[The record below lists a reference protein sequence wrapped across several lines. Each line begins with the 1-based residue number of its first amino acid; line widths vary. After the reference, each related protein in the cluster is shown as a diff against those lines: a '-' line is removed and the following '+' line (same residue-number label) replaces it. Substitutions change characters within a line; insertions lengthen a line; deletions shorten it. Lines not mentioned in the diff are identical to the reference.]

1 MANCGGYTTTLTA
14 AQLQI
19 VPVIWLPLLRDAGL
33 VTDANYQAELKR
45 RGKSAH
51 YR

>member
-19 VPVIWLPLLRDAGL
+19 VPAIWLPLLRDAGL
-33 VTDANYQAELKR
+33 ISDPVYQAELKR
-45 RGKSAH
+45 RGKFAH